1 MQYKKSKKII
11 DFRKDAPLNL
21 EEIILF
27 FDNDTNYI
35 EHSELNVKR
44 IIILFVNCA
53 CKFHIVFYYVPVH
66 AV

>member
-44 IIILFVNCA
+44 IIVLFVNCA
-53 CKFHIVFYYVPVH
+53 CKFYIVFYYVPVH
-66 AV
+66 AI